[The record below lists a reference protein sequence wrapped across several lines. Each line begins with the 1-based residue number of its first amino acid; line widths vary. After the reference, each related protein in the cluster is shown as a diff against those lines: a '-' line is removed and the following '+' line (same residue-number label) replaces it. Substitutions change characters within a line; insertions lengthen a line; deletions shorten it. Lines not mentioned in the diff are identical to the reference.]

1 MIFYLTPV
9 TQHRQQTTR
18 PGPSKCYLHP
28 PASLWLVLRNWYL
41 QNGGSPNCMK
51 CPKTKLNMQTHR
63 EFSANLTTTDRPPGT
78 KAESQMN
85 LSLLLPTV
93 CDKI

>member
-28 PASLWLVLRNWYL
+28 PASLWRKYKA
-41 QNGGSPNCMK
+41 GGSPNCMK
-51 CPKTKLNMQTHR
+51 SPKTKLNMQTYR
-63 EFSANLTTTDRPPGT
+63 KFSANLTTTDRPPGT
-78 KAESQMN
+78 KAEALMN
-85 LSLLLPTV
+85 LSLSLLLPTV